1 MRLEAFALGALQMS
15 YYIIIIIIIIIYMY
29 IISKVKSTLY
39 LIQRTLRDL
48 GTFCNTNH
56 ITTDLH
62 STYSVS

>member
-15 YYIIIIIIIIIYMY
+15 YYIIIIIIIYMY